1 MEDLGCGLSKRK
13 TDTVLNKRRQHSNSL
28 NRVIKKKQMLSLIYI
43 IFKIQKNLKF
53 NFLM

>member
-13 TDTVLNKRRQHSNSL
+13 TDMVLNKRRQHSKSL
-28 NRVIKKKQMLSLIYI
+28 KRVIKQMLSLIYI

>member
-13 TDTVLNKRRQHSNSL
+13 TDTVLNKRRQHSKSL
-28 NRVIKKKQMLSLIYI
+28 KRVIKKQMLSLIYI